1 MPGKG
6 TDEISSSS
14 IKQIKHKLK
23 TVYVEKDRKELLE
36 KWNKKTAA
44 KLENGLWSDEQM
56 MVVQSYFT
64 DQIMTNSN
72 RMKKYKTS
80 LQQNKKGLRVEQYLE
95 EMDQVSKIEEVFNK
109 KTWAEYQKV
118 ENRNRKKKAQLKK
131 LSQVTCKIAGRNWS
145 PECDKLLNF
154 MAAH

>member
-1 MPGKG
+1 
-6 TDEISSSS
+6 
-14 IKQIKHKLK
+14 
-23 TVYVEKDRKELLE
+23 
-36 KWNKKTAA
+36 
-44 KLENGLWSDEQM
+44 
-56 MVVQSYFT
+56 
-64 DQIMTNSN
+64 
-72 RMKKYKTS
+72 
-80 LQQNKKGLRVEQYLE
+80 VEQYLE